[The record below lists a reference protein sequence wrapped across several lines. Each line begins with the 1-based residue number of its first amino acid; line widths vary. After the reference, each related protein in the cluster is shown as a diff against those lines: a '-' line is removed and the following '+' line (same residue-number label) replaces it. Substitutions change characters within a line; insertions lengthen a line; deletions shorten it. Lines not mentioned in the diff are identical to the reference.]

1 MKTVASS
8 KGQIVILAEVRNQKN
23 IELGQAFDIV

>member
-1 MKTVASS
+1 MKTAASS
-8 KGQIVILAEVRNQKN
+8 KGQIVIPAEIRNLEN

>member
-8 KGQIVILAEVRNQKN
+8 KGQIVILAEVRIQEN